1 MRRESPDR
9 DTMTSIGTSHT
20 SFSSGVKP
28 QLTAERLDAL
38 KEVANIGAGHAAT
51 ALSLMTG
58 ARIMIDV
65 PTINIAPLDELIPGI
80 ADEGSQVVSVL
91 MDMHGTLTG
100 HTLLAL
106 PLATGRRLA
115 DLMLRRERR
124 PGTTPLDILEESALK
139 EAGNILGGAYMNA
152 LSDFLGMTLL
162 PSPPRL
168 LIGTTD
174 EVMEEHRQE
183 ASAAAAAC
191 CVETEFNFE
200 EIGERFRGFFL
211 LLPDAVSFDLI
222 FAAVRVK

>member
-1 MRRESPDR
+1 MDMQSIETAQVKLSP
-9 DTMTSIGTSHT
+9 SVEPLS
-20 SFSSGVKP
+20 
-28 QLTAERLDAL
+28 AERMDAL

-65 PTINIAPLDELIPGI
+65 PTINVAPLEELIPGI
-80 ADEGSQVVSVL
+80 ADEGSEVVSVL
-91 MDMHGTLTG
+91 MDMHGSLKG

-106 PLATGRRLA
+106 PLVTGRRLA

-124 PGTTPLDILEESALK
+124 TGGALDLLEESALK
-139 EAGNILGGAYMNA
+139 EAGNILGGAYMTA
-152 LSDFLGMTLL
+152 LSEFLGMTLL

-168 LIGTTD
+168 SVGTT
-174 EVMEEHRQE
+174 ETVMEEHRRE
-183 ASAAAAAC
+183 ASSAAAAC

-211 LLPDAVSFDLI
+211 LLPDAASFDAI

>member
-1 MRRESPDR
+1 MQ
-9 DTMTSIGTSHT
+9 SIETSHLNV
-20 SFSSGVKP
+20 SPAIAAPLSP
-28 QLTAERLDAL
+28 ERMDAL

-65 PTINIAPLDELIPGI
+65 PTINVAPLEELIPGI
-80 ADEGSQVVSVL
+80 ADEGSQIVSVL
-91 MDMHGTLTG
+91 MDMHGSLKG

-106 PLATGRRLA
+106 PLVTGRRLA

-124 PGTTPLDILEESALK
+124 PGNMSLDILEESALK
-139 EAGNILGGAYMNA
+139 EAGNILGGAYMTA
-152 LSDFLGMTLL
+152 LSEFLDMTLL

-168 LIGTTD
+168 TVGTTHT
-174 EVMEEHRQE
+174 VMEEHRKE
-183 ASAAAAAC
+183 ASSAAAAC

-211 LLPDAVSFDLI
+211 LLPDAASFDLI

>member
-1 MRRESPDR
+1 MQSFEPSPVNVSSS
-9 DTMTSIGTSHT
+9 MTLPLS
-20 SFSSGVKP
+20 
-28 QLTAERLDAL
+28 AERVDAL

-65 PTINIAPLDELIPGI
+65 PTINVAPLDELIPGI

-91 MDMHGTLTG
+91 MDMHGSLQG

-106 PLATGRRLA
+106 PLSTGRRLA

-124 PGTTPLDILEESALK
+124 AGSTALDLLEESALK
-139 EAGNILGGAYMNA
+139 EAGNILGGAYMTA
-152 LSDFLGMTLL
+152 LSEFMGMTLL

-168 LIGTTD
+168 TVGTTQT
-174 EVMEEHRQE
+174 VMEEHRRE
-183 ASAAAAAC
+183 ASSAAAAC

>member
-9 DTMTSIGTSHT
+9 ETMQSIETS
-20 SFSSGVKP
+20 
-28 QLTAERLDAL
+28 QLNVSPAVNTPLSAERVDAL

-65 PTINIAPLDELIPGI
+65 PTINVAPLDELIPGI
-80 ADEGSQVVSVL
+80 AEEGAQVVSVL
-91 MDMHGTLTG
+91 MDMHGSLQG

-106 PLATGRRLA
+106 PLTTGRRLA

-124 PGTTPLDILEESALK
+124 AGGVLDPLEESALK
-139 EAGNILGGAYMNA
+139 EAGNILGGAYMTA
-152 LSDFLGMTLL
+152 LSEFLGMTLL

-168 LIGTTD
+168 TVGTTD
-174 EVMEEHRQE
+174 TVMEEHRKQ
-183 ASAAAAAC
+183 ASSAAAAC

-200 EIGERFRGFFL
+200 EI
-211 LLPDAVSFDLI
+211 
-222 FAAVRVK
+222 

>member
-1 MRRESPDR
+1 MQSIETSQVNLSPSVA
-9 DTMTSIGTSHT
+9 TPLS
-20 SFSSGVKP
+20 P
-28 QLTAERLDAL
+28 ERVDAL

-65 PTINIAPLDELIPGI
+65 PTINVAPLSELIPGI
-80 ADEGSQVVSVL
+80 AEEGAEVVSVL
-91 MDMHGTLTG
+91 MDMHGSLKG

-106 PLATGRRLA
+106 PLVTGRRLA

-124 PGTTPLDILEESALK
+124 SGGTLDLLEESALK
-139 EAGNILGGAYMNA
+139 EAGNILGGAYMTA
-152 LSDFLGMTLL
+152 LSEFLGMTLL

-168 LIGTTD
+168 TVGTT
-174 EVMEEHRQE
+174 ETVMEDHRKQ
-183 ASAAAAAC
+183 ASSAAAAC

-211 LLPDAVSFDLI
+211 LLPDAESFDAI

>member
-1 MRRESPDR
+1 MQSIE
-9 DTMTSIGTSHT
+9 TSQVNL
-20 SFSSGVKP
+20 SSSIHLP
-28 QLTAERLDAL
+28 LSAERVDAL

-65 PTINIAPLDELIPGI
+65 PTINVAPLDELIPGI
-80 ADEGSQVVSVL
+80 AEEGSQVVSVL
-91 MDMHGTLTG
+91 MDMHGSLKG

-106 PLATGRRLA
+106 PLVTGRRLA

-124 PGTTPLDILEESALK
+124 PGSANLDLLEESALK
-139 EAGNILGGAYMNA
+139 EAGNILGGAYMTA
-152 LSDFLGMTLL
+152 LSEFLGMTLL

-168 LIGTTD
+168 SIGTTQT
-174 EVMEEHRQE
+174 VMEEHRRE
-183 ASAAAAAC
+183 ASSAAAAC

-200 EIGERFRGFFL
+200 EIGEKFRGFFL
-211 LLPDAVSFDLI
+211 LLPDAASFDLI

>member
-1 MRRESPDR
+1 MQTIETSQVNLSPSVDR
-9 DTMTSIGTSHT
+9 PLS
-20 SFSSGVKP
+20 P
-28 QLTAERLDAL
+28 ERVDAL

-65 PTINIAPLDELIPGI
+65 PTINVAPLSELIPGI
-80 ADEGSQVVSVL
+80 AEEGAQVVSVL
-91 MDMHGTLTG
+91 MDMYGSLKG

-124 PGTTPLDILEESALK
+124 EGGALDPLEESALK
-139 EAGNILGGAYMNA
+139 EAGNILGGAYMTA
-152 LSDFLGMTLL
+152 LSEFLGMTLL
-162 PSPPRL
+162 PSPPQL
-168 LIGTTD
+168 TVGTTAT
-174 EVMEEHRQE
+174 VMEDHRRT
-183 ASAAAAAC
+183 ASSAAAAC

-211 LLPDAVSFDLI
+211 LLPDAESFDAI